1 MPAGRPSKFTTKLA
15 DEICERLA
23 NGETLLAICR
33 DEHMPSRPTVHQWIL
48 KPPAGAEEFPFTYA
62 RAREIGVNVLVDQ
75 TLEISADGSKDVY
88 VDADGNERTNN
99 EVVQRS
105 RLRVDTIKWLASK
118 IAPKVYG
125 ERLEL
130 AGDKD
135 APLTITVKRLDK

>member
-1 MPAGRPSKFTTKLA
+1 MQRGRPSSFDATKA
-15 DEICERLA
+15 VQICERLA
-23 NGETLLAICR
+23 SGETLAAICR
-33 DEHMPSRPTVHQWIL
+33 DEGMPNRSTVHDWIL
-48 KPPAGAEEFPFTYA
+48 RPPAEGKDFPVAYA
-62 RAREIGVNVLVDQ
+62 RAREIGIHALVDQ
-75 TLEISADGSKDVY
+75 TLEIAADGSKDVI